1 MENKNN
7 SSVLANLVR
16 RASPISGLSRGAG
29 STAISRGAAAFSS
42 NISNNSESLQKILD
56 SSSDETRLEFKKL
69 TSMFVD
75 NMNKTGEKQI
85 SALKEIADQM
95 EKIKNADS
103 RLAVGFDEIKQSM
116 VGSKA
121 SAFARGMIGK
131 KSSGLKGLRER
142 SEVEAALAS
151 GAGLD
156 KDDPT
161 INVLEENNKLLKQI
175 SENTESIGSGGGL
188 FDVLTNLAA
197 TLAGLKFLS
206 NFLPGAGGER
216 DDGQFTTIG
225 DPLQVDQTTEGG
237 TTVTRPD
244 GTSVQL
250 EENVLDN
257 TRADEVALAKLATGD
272 RGVITA
278 AKKGFA
284 ALTGGPSPDP
294 SRVQSVQRGITRA
307 GTATGDAVMEFAT
320 SGRTGSQAA
329 ANLLDSNAIT
339 AKIGKAVARK
349 LPGII
354 SKSIPFAGTLI
365 GLGEGLFRAIKG
377 DMVGAAMSAA
387 SGSLGPL
394 TALTVGAADIAR
406 EIYKDVYGV
415 PPEEDENGMERLAA
429 ITDLTLEE
437 LKKAWNEIGA
447 DETLAENTPEAVIN
461 KALEDG
467 IVENRTNRRGR
478 VTGRTVNQERLAEVN
493 DAAQLQ
499 EIVDTG
505 ELSAPQQ
512 RMLENRIAEIQ
523 AAAPSQANIEGVTS
537 MGADTVATSTV
548 PTGSAVENLT
558 DMMPT
563 QTTAPTIVNNTT
575 NNNNNSSNISPT
587 NIFAS
592 NVRNVGS
599 SLQRYN
605 DRVFMG

>member
-1 MENKNN
+1 METKNN

-16 RASPISGLSRGAG
+16 RASPTSGLSRGAG

-69 TSMFVD
+69 TSLFVD

-142 SEVEAALAS
+142 GEVEAALAS
-151 GAGLD
+151 GTGLD

-161 INVLEENNKLLKQI
+161 VDILEENNKLLKQI
-175 SENTESIGSGGGL
+175 SENTESMGSGGGL
-188 FDVLTNLAA
+188 FDILTNVAA
-197 TLAGLKFLS
+197 ALAGLKFLS
-206 NFLPGAGGER
+206 NFLPGGDGSR

-257 TRADEVALAKLATGD
+257 TRADEVALAKVITGD
-272 RGVITA
+272 RGVVSAVNRTFFNGQA
-278 AKKGFA
+278 
-284 ALTGGPSPDP
+284 PD
-294 SRVQSVQRGITRA
+294 RVQNVQRGITRA

-320 SGRTGSQAA
+320 SGKAGSQAA
-329 ANLLDSNAIT
+329 ADLLDSKTIT

-349 LPGII
+349 LPGIV

-365 GLGEGLFRAIKG
+365 GLGEGLFRAVKG

-429 ITDLTLEE
+429 IADLTLEE

-447 DETLAENTPEAVIN
+447 DETLAENTPEAIIN

-505 ELSAPQQ
+505 ELSVPQQ

-548 PTGSAVENLT
+548 PTGTAVENLT
-558 DMMPT
+558 DMTPT
-563 QTTAPTIVNNTT
+563 QTIAPTIVNNTT
-575 NNNNNSSNISPT
+575 NNNNNSSNTSPT

-592 NVRNVGS
+592 NVRNMGS

>member
-1 MENKNN
+1 METKNN

-16 RASPISGLSRGAG
+16 RASPTSGLSRGAG

-69 TSMFVD
+69 TSLFVD

-142 SEVEAALAS
+142 GEVQAALAS

-156 KDDPT
+156 TDDPT
-161 INVLEENNKLLKQI
+161 VNILEENNKLLKQI
-175 SENTESIGSGGGL
+175 SENTESMGSGAGGL
-188 FDVLTNLAA
+188 LDTLANVA
-197 TLAGLKFLS
+197 AALAGLKFLS
-206 NFLPGAGGER
+206 NFLPGGDGSR

-257 TRADEVALAKLATGD
+257 TAADEVALAKLATGD
-272 RGVITA
+272 RGIRSVLGTVA
-278 AKKGFA
+278 GEEPPARA
-284 ALTGGPSPDP
+284 RAL
-294 SRVQSVQRGITRA
+294 QRGTSRA
-307 GTATGDAVMEFAT
+307 ATATGDAVMEFAT
-320 SGRTGSQAA
+320 SGRAGSQAA
-329 ANLLDSNAIT
+329 ADLLDSNAIT

-365 GLGEGLFRAIKG
+365 GLGEGLFRAVKG

-429 ITDLTLEE
+429 IADLTLEE

-447 DETLAENTPEAVIN
+447 DETLAENTPEAIIN

-505 ELSAPQQ
+505 ELSVPQQ

-548 PTGSAVENLT
+548 PTGTAVENLT
-558 DMMPT
+558 NMIPT

-575 NNNNNSSNISPT
+575 NNNNNSSNTSPT

>member
-1 MENKNN
+1 METKNN

-16 RASPISGLSRGAG
+16 RASPTSGLSRGAG

-69 TSMFVD
+69 TSLFVD

-131 KSSGLKGLRER
+131 KGSGLKGLRER
-142 SEVEAALAS
+142 GEVQAALAS

-156 KDDPT
+156 TDDPT
-161 INVLEENNKLLKQI
+161 VNILEENNKLLKQI
-175 SENTESIGSGGGL
+175 SENTESMGSGAGGL
-188 FDVLTNLAA
+188 LDTLANVA
-197 TLAGLKFLS
+197 AALAGLKFLS
-206 NFLPGAGGER
+206 NFLPGGDGSR

-244 GTSVQL
+244 GTTVQL

-257 TRADEVALAKLATGD
+257 TAADEVALAKLATGD
-272 RGVITA
+272 RGIRSVLGTVA
-278 AKKGFA
+278 GEEPPARA
-284 ALTGGPSPDP
+284 RAL
-294 SRVQSVQRGITRA
+294 QRGTSRA
-307 GTATGDAVMEFAT
+307 ATATGDAVMEFAT
-320 SGRTGSQAA
+320 SGRAGSQAA
-329 ANLLDSNAIT
+329 ADLLDSNAIT

-365 GLGEGLFRAIKG
+365 GLGEGLFRAVKG

-429 ITDLTLEE
+429 IADLTLEE

-447 DETLAENTPEAVIN
+447 DETLAENTPEAIIN

-505 ELSAPQQ
+505 ELSVPQQ

-548 PTGSAVENLT
+548 PTGTAVENLT
-558 DMMPT
+558 NMIPT

-575 NNNNNSSNISPT
+575 NNNNNSSNTSPT

>member
-1 MENKNN
+1 METKNN

-16 RASPISGLSRGAG
+16 RASPTSGLSRGAG

-69 TSMFVD
+69 TSLFVD

-131 KSSGLKGLRER
+131 KGSGLKGLRER
-142 SEVEAALAS
+142 GEVQAALAS

-156 KDDPT
+156 TDDPT
-161 INVLEENNKLLKQI
+161 VNILEENNKLLKQI
-175 SENTESIGSGGGL
+175 SENTESMGSGAGGL
-188 FDVLTNLAA
+188 LDTLANVA
-197 TLAGLKFLS
+197 AALAGLKFLS
-206 NFLPGAGGER
+206 NFLPGGDGSR

-257 TRADEVALAKLATGD
+257 TAADEVALAKLATGD
-272 RGVITA
+272 RGIRSVLGTVA
-278 AKKGFA
+278 GEEPPARA
-284 ALTGGPSPDP
+284 RAL
-294 SRVQSVQRGITRA
+294 QRGTSRA
-307 GTATGDAVMEFAT
+307 ATATGDAVMEFAT
-320 SGRTGSQAA
+320 SGRAGSQAA
-329 ANLLDSNAIT
+329 ADLLDSNAIT

-365 GLGEGLFRAIKG
+365 GLGEGLFRAVKG

-429 ITDLTLEE
+429 IADLTLEE

-447 DETLAENTPEAVIN
+447 DETLAENTPEAIIN

-505 ELSAPQQ
+505 ELSVPQQ

-548 PTGSAVENLT
+548 PTGTAVENLT
-558 DMMPT
+558 NMIPT

-575 NNNNNSSNISPT
+575 NNNNNSSNTSPT